1 MRGTEQRMTD
11 EWHRGQYLIST
22 DKSLL
27 NISIIHEFLANSYW
41 AKGIP
46 CEIVERSIE
55 NSLSFG
61 LYKDSDQ
68 IGFARVITDYAT
80 YAYIGDVFVLET
92 FRGQGLGVWLMETI
106 MAHPELQGLRRWSL
120 LTKDAHWLYERVGFT
135 PIPAPERYM
144 EKTVPNIY
152 MRKETG
158 A

>member
-1 MRGTEQRMTD
+1 MND
-11 EWHRGQYLIST
+11 EWHRDEYLIST

-27 NISIIHEFLANSYW
+27 NVSMIHEFLASSYW

-46 CEIVERSIE
+46 RDVVERSIE

-61 LYKDSDQ
+61 LYKGQEQ

-80 YAYIGDVFVLET
+80 YAYIGDVFVLEAY
-92 FRGQGLGVWLMETI
+92 RGQGLGVWLMKVITS
-106 MAHPELQGLRRWSL
+106 HPQLQGLRRWSL

-135 PIPAPERYM
+135 SISAPDRYM

-152 MRKETG
+152 VRKETG